1 MTPGVLV
8 ADQMRRRVIDQRA
21 THALAARR
29 AESCDQQHIVSSL
42 KSSATTSSAL
52 TLRHSVAFSDSN
64 PRYSP
69 KRAFARAGGHVRHPC
84 GATPRRPSS
93 ARQALRSAA
102 MRFVSPNRRTDFPR
116 PRAGILRNAEKRV
129 GNERSAQ
136 RGVPSETASPCF
148 LSLELGLIYLPTRVD
163 IPALARE
170 RLAGEAR
177 GDPVGKQRTRR
188 RAEYRRWHGTH
199 GVA

>member
-1 MTPGVLV
+1 MV
-8 ADQMRRRVIDQRA
+8 ADQKHRRVIDHRA
-21 THALAARR
+21 KHALAARR
-29 AESCDQQHIVSSL
+29 SQSCDQQHIVSSL
-42 KSSATTSSAL
+42 KLSTTTCAL
-52 TLRHSVAFSDSN
+52 TLRHNLAFFSDSN

-69 KRAFARAGGHVRHPC
+69 KQTFARAGGHVRHPC
-84 GATPRRPSS
+84 GATPRSPSS
-93 ARQALRSAA
+93 ARQALLSAA
-102 MRFVSPNRRTDFPR
+102 VRFVSPNGRTDFPW
-116 PRAGILRNAEKRV
+116 PRSGILRNAEKRV

-148 LSLELGLIYLPTRVD
+148 LSLELGLIYLPARVD

-177 GDPVGKQRTRR
+177 GNPVGKQRTRR

>member
-8 ADQMRRRVIDQRA
+8 ADQMHRRVIDQRA

-42 KSSATTSSAL
+42 KSSTTTSSAL
-52 TLRHSVAFSDSN
+52 TLRHNLAFPTAIPGILPGICPSGRPCSSPLRWDS
-64 PRYSP
+64 
-69 KRAFARAGGHVRHPC
+69 
-84 GATPRRPSS
+84 ATSSS
-93 ARQALRSAA
+93 ARQALLSAA
-102 MRFVSPNRRTDFPR
+102 VRFVSPNRRTDFPW

-129 GNERSAQ
+129 GNEGSAQ
-136 RGVPSETASPCF
+136 RGVPSEMASSWF

-188 RAEYRRWHGTH
+188 RAEYRRWQGTH